1 VNSDEILVPERV
13 TFDGKFISYSLNHEL
28 QNKRIRHLRSID
40 DNETKQNSHNI
51 YYSLNSNKFGKL
63 LLSLSPNK
71 RLLAPA
77 FVIEKWSNRTSN
89 YNQTHPFI
97 THSFSSKINKFCY
110 FQGIIHNITNSLV
123 SLSTCDG
130 LVRNYNRIR
139 HK

>member
-1 VNSDEILVPERV
+1 VNSDEILVPEKV

-40 DNETKQNSHNI
+40 ENEMKENFHNI
-51 YYSLNSNKFGKL
+51 YYSLNSNEFGKL

-71 RLLAPA
+71 RLFGPA

-89 YNQTHPFI
+89 ANQTHHFATHPFR
-97 THSFSSKINKFCY
+97 SKINKFCY
-110 FQGIIHNITNSLV
+110 FEGIIHNISNSLV

-130 LVRNYNRIR
+130 LVRI
-139 HK
+139 